1 MFYCAEAGAID
12 TDLRR
17 TVRVLCR
24 GLVQHLILI
33 QADGGAEVLVC
44 IREAID
50 NVPESFRRVG
60 KKGAVVCK
68 QQLADKFL
76 NGFRA
81 CKKTPEVEHTTVC
94 SETDAVAVWLVLLPY
109 GA

>member
-1 MFYCAEAGAID
+1 MKGVGSTPHSYSGRWWGRI
-12 TDLRR
+12 
-17 TVRVLCR
+17 
-24 GLVQHLILI
+24 
-33 QADGGAEVLVC
+33 LVC

-50 NVPESFRRVG
+50 DVPESFRRVG

-94 SETDAVAVWLVLLPY
+94 SETDVVAVWLVLLPY